1 MWFTQELCVFF
12 NNDLKLAQM
21 TLCHGHETHVGKK
34 QLFCE
39 VRTPNVPKKC
49 IGNTFHQ
56 VTLRLAKMTLGQKH
70 DTHRS

>member
-1 MWFTQELCVFF
+1 
-12 NNDLKLAQM
+12 M
-21 TLCHGHETHVGKK
+21 TLCHGHETHVGQK
-34 QLFCE
+34 QLLCE